1 MLNHAVEFHEHAAI
15 GVFLGFLLL
24 FVVVLVKI
32 FLVRLWFAWRRFG
45 DLRRAVEAPKYD
57 VLRAEGIEEHRV

>member
-1 MLNHAVEFHEHAAI
+1 MLNHVVEFREHLVI

-24 FVVVLVKI
+24 FGLVLVKL
-32 FLVRLWFAWRRFG
+32 FLVRLRFEWRRSG

-57 VLRAEGIEEHRV
+57 LLRAEGIEEHRF